1 MFNSLKDK
9 LKGWIKKTEE
19 SVEEVAEK
27 RPKKKKSSKK
37 PIKKEIKKAPKDI
50 IEKDIEEVVTK
61 EKKSLFSS
69 LQKKL
74 SEEKFE
80 ELFNELELILLQNNV
95 AYEAVESIK
104 ESLEN
109 KMVGK
114 NLKEVNLSEGLKD
127 SIEDLL
133 ISPPNFI
140 KEIKDSLKEK
150 SPYVILFSGINGSGK
165 TTTVAKIAKLLQK
178 NNLSVC
184 LAAADTFRA
193 ASIEQIKEHAD
204 KLNIPLIKKD
214 YGSDPASV
222 GFDAINYAKK
232 NKIDVVLIDTAG
244 RMQNKDSLMQEIEK
258 IARVNKP
265 DMKIFLGES
274 ITGNDATNQAKVFNE
289 SIGLTGII
297 LSKADVDEKGGTAI
311 SVSHVTK
318 KPILFLG
325 TGQKYED
332 LEIFDK
338 DKLINQLGL

>member
-1 MFNSLKDK
+1 MFNSLKEK
-9 LKGWIKKTEE
+9 LKSWIKKTEE

-104 ESLEN
+104 DSLED

-140 KEIKDSLKEK
+140 KEIKGSLKEK

-178 NNLSVC
+178 LC
-184 LAAADTFRA
+184 GFEYIPGKCFEALMFCTFET
-193 ASIEQIKEHAD
+193 I
-204 KLNIPLIKKD
+204 
-214 YGSDPASV
+214 
-222 GFDAINYAKK
+222 
-232 NKIDVVLIDTAG
+232 
-244 RMQNKDSLMQEIEK
+244 
-258 IARVNKP
+258 VN
-265 DMKIFLGES
+265 MR
-274 ITGNDATNQAKVFNE
+274 
-289 SIGLTGII
+289 
-297 LSKADVDEKGGTAI
+297 
-311 SVSHVTK
+311 
-318 KPILFLG
+318 
-325 TGQKYED
+325 
-332 LEIFDK
+332 
-338 DKLINQLGL
+338 